1 VSALPAATSLGAE
14 VIEHLGEQIDSGRR
28 LLGSILAQG
37 KAIREQDV
45 EGVVTR
51 LTDIKAEMELRGH
64 LESQRTELLTAAGQR
79 LGVPPSA
86 VTLEALTTL
95 MSPIEAATAR
105 ERSAELRGLLDEIA
119 REHGINRALMRQEL
133 AFLDHLMRLVGGEPE
148 ATGYGPTQGGTSA
161 PAPAKHRV
169 LDLQA

>member
-1 VSALPAATSLGAE
+1 VNAQVRATALGAQ
-14 VIEHLGEQIDSGRR
+14 VIEHLDEQIASGRR

-45 EGVVTR
+45 ETVVAR
-51 LTDIKAEMELRGH
+51 LADIKAEMELRGR
-64 LESQRTELLTAAGQR
+64 LEAERTDLLTRAGVN
-79 LGVPPSA
+79 LGVPPAA
-86 VTLEALTTL
+86 VTLEGLTTL
-95 MSPIEAATAR
+95 MASVEAAGAR

-133 AFLDHLMRLVGGEPE
+133 AFLDHLMRLVGGEPD
-148 ATGYGPTQGGTSA
+148 AGAYRPPTGTA
-161 PAPAKHRV
+161 PATPPSKHRV